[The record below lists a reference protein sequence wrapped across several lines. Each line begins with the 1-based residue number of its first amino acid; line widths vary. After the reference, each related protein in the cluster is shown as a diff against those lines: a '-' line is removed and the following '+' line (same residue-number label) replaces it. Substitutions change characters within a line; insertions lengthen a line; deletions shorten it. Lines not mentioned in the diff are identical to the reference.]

1 MSDRSLATAYGL
13 NYAPRLANLVTPE
26 CPQCVQTIDSA
37 GAVPAFLGAPDFSPT
52 RVVVPGPDG
61 GYPPSFA
68 QPGAVAG
75 PGYSPYV
82 HIAGTNVVFDAPVVA
97 VGDGP
102 FDVVTHTNTHDR
114 LLAIDTQRMTADLGF
129 IPSLLQWRGHL
140 LPAVRHLQRPDG
152 SPRARHVLSWTG
164 PVPGAGPQP

>member
-129 IPSLLQWRGHL
+129 IRTP
-140 LPAVRHLQRPDG
+140 
-152 SPRARHVLSWTG
+152 
-164 PVPGAGPQP
+164 